1 MGREATNY
9 RRREQGILSTWHFRR
24 FYAAHIGR
32 KIYKSDETLVLRDQ
46 GKYEAAEEMNRRA
59 LEGREKVLGVEHP
72 DTLNSVSNLALVLQ
86 NQGKYEAAEEM
97 NRRAL
102 EGTRRC

>member
-1 MGREATNY
+1 
-9 RRREQGILSTWHFRR
+9 
-24 FYAAHIGR
+24 
-32 KIYKSDETLVLRDQ
+32 
-46 GKYEAAEEMNRRA
+46 MNRRA
-59 LEGREKVLGVEHP
+59 LKGFEKLLENEHP
-72 DTLNSVSNLALVLQ
+72 STLTSVSNLALVLQ